1 MLCTEP
7 GKVKPCQSTQAQ
19 IQSGGK
25 AAGTLHHP
33 KPSKARG
40 TVPAQLTAVSWQL
53 KAGLGSRNKAV
64 SSRLAVVVPRIILV

>member
-1 MLCTEP
+1 MEKLLVPFTTQSP
-7 GKVKPCQSTQAQ
+7 G
-19 IQSGGK
+19 
-25 AAGTLHHP
+25 
-33 KPSKARG
+33 KARG